1 MRISKIVDLINGRII
16 TQGNQKN
23 DFEFSYAFSSDL
35 MSDVLRINNY
45 NTVLITGLCNIQTI
59 RTVEMAEI
67 KCVIIARGK
76 KSDSMMTELAE
87 ENDICIIETAY
98 SVFRVS
104 GILYQNG
111 IKPIY

>member
-1 MRISKIVDLINGRII
+1 MKIEKIIELINGKNI
-16 TQGNQKN
+16 THCNPKN
-23 DFEFSYAFSSDL
+23 ISEFSYAFSSDL
-35 MSDVLRINNY
+35 MSDVLRLNND

-59 RTVEMAEI
+59 RTAEMAEI

-76 KSDSMMTELAE
+76 KCDSMMIELAE
-87 ENDICIIETAY
+87 ENGICIIETEY